1 MRNNL
6 STLFY
11 LLAMGNWVGSYSP
24 PVDESAPEAV
34 GNAGTLTLEGDGENL
49 EFSLQP
55 LRLYKSPE
63 HTLLRIEGEPV
74 SQRPGVLLMI
84 DVSEIPQLQEHP
96 ALEVEET
103 AALGGKISSGPWPQP
118 VNVTS
123 GSLAITSMTGSGPW
137 EMDADIA
144 LQTSQGPFRGQIKAR
159 LV

>member
-55 LRLYKSPE
+55 LRLY
-63 HTLLRIEGEPV
+63 
-74 SQRPGVLLMI
+74 
-84 DVSEIPQLQEHP
+84 
-96 ALEVEET
+96 LE
-103 AALGGKISSGPWPQP
+103 
-118 VNVTS
+118 
-123 GSLAITSMTGSGPW
+123 
-137 EMDADIA
+137 
-144 LQTSQGPFRGQIKAR
+144 
-159 LV
+159 